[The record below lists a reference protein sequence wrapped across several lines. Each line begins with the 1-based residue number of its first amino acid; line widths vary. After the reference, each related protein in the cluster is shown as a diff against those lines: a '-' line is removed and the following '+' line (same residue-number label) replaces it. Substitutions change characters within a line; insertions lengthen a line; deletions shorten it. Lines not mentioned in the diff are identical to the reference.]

1 MKKTLFI
8 VYLILSCSGYIY
20 GQEYCENIKIVSVLD
35 IPPSPQ
41 TPGGNYFLVLLTVEE
56 DNLLNFDIYANLFF
70 VDELGDTI
78 SIPTGPSSTLP
89 IYAIDTVPY
98 IMQINSVNSNQ
109 DFPEEFNGELRIIN
123 SSQPLCGVPYS
134 NVSTSINF
142 IQKKPEITIYPNPFT
157 ACIKI
162 ETKSRI
168 ENILFFNLA
177 GGIVE
182 SYQPKLNSFEMNLGK
197 LKSGGYFMVT
207 KFENGETTVN
217 KILKK

>member
-1 MKKTLFI
+1 M
-8 VYLILSCSGYIY
+8 
-20 GQEYCENIKIVSVLD
+20 
-35 IPPSPQ
+35 P
-41 TPGGNYFLVLLTVEE
+41 
-56 DNLLNFDIYANLFF
+56 
-70 VDELGDTI
+70 
-78 SIPTGPSSTLP
+78 
-89 IYAIDTVPY
+89 
-98 IMQINSVNSNQ
+98 
-109 DFPEEFNGELRIIN
+109 FPNGKN
-123 SSQPLCGVPYS
+123 
-134 NVSTSINF
+134 SINYVSYLF
-142 IQKKPEITIYPNPFT
+142 SQLKADFT
-157 ACIKI
+157 TI